1 MLSYR
6 HAFHAGN
13 HADMLKHF
21 IQFLVL
27 DYFNR
32 KDKPYWYIDTH
43 SGAALYDLSSA
54 EAQKV
59 GEYQTGIAPLQAA
72 FHQGNVKHSSLQAF
86 AAHLDAI
93 LPHKHSYCGSPWLAQ
108 SMLRSDDKYR
118 LFELHPADFTHLQ
131 NNMAEARFPR
141 NGIIKQS
148 DGFSSLIALLPPPT
162 RRAVVLIDP
171 PYEQKQD
178 YHRVADTLSAALQ
191 RFANGCYLIWYPLLS
206 RPESQ
211 ALPEVLTRRFGEH
224 YLNATLTVHTP
235 KPDGFG
241 MHGSG
246 MFVINPPYLL
256 ADQLTHA
263 LPELTHLLQQDQG
276 AHYSLTFHIP

>member
-21 IQFLVL
+21 VLWLVL

-43 SGAALYDLSSA
+43 AGAGLYDLSGG

-59 GEYQTGIAPLQAA
+59 GEYRDGVARLTAAEKLPDALSAFRARLQAM
-72 FHQGNVKHSSLQAF
+72 LPQAG
-86 AAHLDAI
+86 L
-93 LPHKHSYCGSPWLAQ
+93 YCGSPWLAQ
-108 SMLRSDDKYR
+108 AETRETDKLR
-118 LFELHPADFTHLQ
+118 LFELHPADYQHLQ
-131 NNMAEARFPR
+131 NNMETAGLKRR
-141 NGIIKQS
+141 GISRQG
-148 DGFSSLIALLPPPT
+148 DGFQGLIALLRPPT

-178 YHRVADTLSAALQ
+178 YARVAHTLKEARK
-191 RFANGCYLIWYPLLS
+191 RFEQGCYLVWYPCLS
-206 RPESQ
+206 REESRK
-211 ALPEVLTRRFGEH
+211 LPEQLQKLSPDNFLQAELYVKQPAR
-224 YLNATLTVHTP
+224 
-235 KPDGFG
+235 DGFG

-256 ADQLTHA
+256 AEQLRDS
-263 LPELTHLLQQDQG
+263 LPVLTELLAQDAG
-276 AHYSLTFHIP
+276 ARFVLEYRG